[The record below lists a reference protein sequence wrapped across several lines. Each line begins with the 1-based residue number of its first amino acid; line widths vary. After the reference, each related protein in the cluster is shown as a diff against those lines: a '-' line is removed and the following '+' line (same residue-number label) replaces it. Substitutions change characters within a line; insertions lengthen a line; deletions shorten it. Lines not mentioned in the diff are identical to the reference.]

1 MAAVGRRIDMKAKA
15 LVSLKHGGVWYEP
28 GSTVDLKGLS
38 EEEIKHLEAIGAI
51 RLEASSASRETTE
64 VAKASNA
71 GRKKVKRGK

>member
-38 EEEIKHLEAIGAI
+38 EEEIRHLQAIGAI
-51 RLEASSASRETTE
+51 RLERGAASKEVTE
-64 VAKASNA
+64 ESNPAK
-71 GRKKVKRGK
+71 KKKAKRGK